1 MPPGNYSLANVD
13 VSGNTL
19 DPPFLTTECPAGH
32 YCPAGSYEAVPCPTG
47 SFRSNILGKDQD
59 SCGPCPAGTYCD
71 ATGTHTPTACPA
83 GHFCPEG
90 ANQAQAC
97 PRGTYYGGTGL
108 YDSRGC
114 TACASGHYCP
124 FMGQISYDRVNN
136 MCDAGFYCIGGSSR
150 PEPTDDTTGSRC
162 PAGGYCVK
170 GTPAPAAC
178 DPGQYGPYV
187 GARSLAD
194 CIPCKPGYYCLG
206 EDSTDATSLCA
217 AGYYCTGGT
226 INYID
231 DPVGSGT
238 YVDAG
243 IAQPGYY
250 APEGSSEQIKCPE
263 GHYNGDEGRAECD
276 KCGAGYF
283 CDGLGYTK
291 DDRPECEV
299 GHYCPSYDSFV
310 TAAAAAGTAVEYR

>member
-1 MPPGNYSLANVD
+1 
-13 VSGNTL
+13 
-19 DPPFLTTECPAGH
+19 
-32 YCPAGSYEAVPCPTG
+32 
-47 SFRSNILGKDQD
+47 
-59 SCGPCPAGTYCD
+59 
-71 ATGTHTPTACPA
+71 
-83 GHFCPEG
+83 
-90 ANQAQAC
+90 
-97 PRGTYYGGTGL
+97 
-108 YDSRGC
+108 
-114 TACASGHYCP
+114 
-124 FMGQISYDRVNN
+124 MGQVSYDRVNN

-194 CIPCKPGYYCLG
+194 CIPCKPGFYCLG

-238 YVDAG
+238 YVNAG

-250 APEGSSEQIKCPE
+250 APEGSSEQIKCSE

-291 DDRPECEV
+291 DSRPECEV

-310 TAAAAAGTAVEYR
+310 TAAASAGTPVEYR